1 MERRNKFWDN
11 YRRKANKGKRLG
23 RRRKETAMKFIG
35 IQKIDL
41 AFAFAALCAVPCFAA
56 TVVHDAAR
64 DLVLN
69 SRSANVYTNIYG
81 GVWSYMRS
89 SSYDGARTLLPSVR
103 SRTDTETDSGGRAIV
118 WQRGPARS
126 SSASPVICV
135 NPTVWPDAKT
145 FIRGSD
151 WPTIP
156 SGGLSC
162 HPGNTTDEG
171 SQCVVLRFT
180 TPRDGR
186 YAVTAKAWNRNVGKT
201 AVTLLVNGAVRRDRI
216 AWTSSASAVTTND
229 FSLAYAT
236 YSAGDTIELAVD
248 GDGTFSSN
256 ATGLDFCIT
265 EEVGE
270 VHDAASGFLGNIV
283 SGTPTNPY
291 TDSFGTWTGY
301 YTDSAGTPTN
311 GVRKLFG
318 NKSYVR
324 RDQGNAMAGMSMNS
338 SKTVPYMVV
347 NRLDAMAV
355 ETNSVGKAT
364 TIQGMGFWPGEIMT
378 LMSYTPFTLT
388 VLQVK
393 PNEGGIYDVG
403 LSIRDMYLGT
413 AEATKGVNVWLLQ
426 GGVVLAKTYVS
437 AEAGVPCASLFVKGL
452 TVLPQIPIA
461 VAIDDNGNNGNDGTG
476 ISWAFVKTG
485 TRSPAY
491 DANAAMKAN
500 MKSAEPTNPFTYGGA
515 TWQAGRCL
523 GGWKGNFISYG
534 VQQVKYNSTT
544 KGWGENDSTSPF
556 VAVNI
561 SGGTVSASILN
572 VTCDAGV
579 DMLFGHPRS
588 DNSATAL
595 RFTAP
600 ADGVYS
606 ATAWFADLRADSDS
620 GAGVDVHLLVQE
632 HHADSDLVRLSANP
646 TGEEA
651 KRLEAERLFLRAG
664 EAVTFAIGAN
674 GNYSSDLTGFYAW
687 LDSDGDASASQWI
700 NIDIN
705 SRDAAGPQY
714 AGAGR
719 IGYADDR
726 WNGLAVKD
734 GAARYESLQLY
745 AASGVRTGV
754 TLSMAKE
761 DSVLTVSAANGATD
775 TSASSLFS
783 DGLVSTNSSDV
794 NVFTLSGLLPG
805 ARYEL
810 YFFSRSLTSTPPAT
824 AQSVVHGVFTV
835 GSDTAMSG
843 SSWFADEFGD
853 YARIFAV
860 SDAEGKITG
869 TFRSASDDASAF
881 WCGMQVLGSGFGQ
894 YTPLGMTISFK

>member
-1 MERRNKFWDN
+1 
-11 YRRKANKGKRLG
+11 
-23 RRRKETAMKFIG
+23 MKFIG

-145 FIRGSD
+145 FMRGSD

-270 VHDAASGFLGNIV
+270 VHDAASGFLGNIA

-378 LMSYTPFTLT
+378 LMSYTSFTLT

-393 PNEGGIYDVG
+393 PNDGGIYDVG
-403 LSIRDMYLGT
+403 LSVRDMYLGT

-437 AEAGVPCASLFVKGL
+437 AEAGVPSASLFVKGL

-500 MKSAEPTNPFTYGGA
+500 MESAEPTNPFAQGGA
-515 TWQAGRCL
+515 TWTAGQCWKS
-523 GGWKGNFISYG
+523 WKGAFGAYK
-534 VQQVKYNSTT
+534 VQQLKYGGTT

-556 VAVNI
+556 IAVNVA
-561 SGGTVSASILN
+561 GRTVYADEMN
-572 VTCDAGV
+572 ATRDAGT
-579 DMLFGHPRS
+579 DMLFGHPKS
-588 DNSATAL
+588 DNSATVL
-595 RFTAP
+595 RFKAP
-600 ADGVYS
+600 ADGIYS
-606 ATAWFADLRADSDS
+606 ATAWFVDLSAGGNGDD
-620 GAGVDVHLLVQE
+620 AGVDVHLLAKGF
-632 HHADSDLVRLSANP
+632 HADSALARLYSSP

-651 KRLEAERLFLRAG
+651 QRLSADRLFLQTG
-664 EAVTFAIGAN
+664 ETVTFAIGAN
-674 GNYSSDLTGFYAW
+674 GGYTSDLTGFYAW
-687 LDSDGDASASQWI
+687 LDPESDASTAQWI

-705 SRDAAGPQY
+705 SRDAAGNQY

-719 IGYADDR
+719 VGHATDK

-734 GAARYESLQLY
+734 GSSSYVSRQFY
-745 AASGVRTGV
+745 AGSGIRTGV
-754 TLSMAKE
+754 TLSIAKT
-761 DSVLTVSAANGATD
+761 DGVLAVSTENGATD
-775 TSASSLFS
+775 TSAPALFS
-783 DGLVSTNSSDV
+783 DGIVSSGDADV
-794 NVFTLSGLLPG
+794 TAFTLSGLLPG
-805 ARYEL
+805 AKYEL
-810 YFFSRSLTSTPPAT
+810 YFFSRALTGTPPVT
-824 AQSVVHGVFTV
+824 AQSIVHGVFMAGGETAT
-835 GSDTAMSG
+835 SDKC
-843 SSWFADEFGD
+843 WFADDLGD
-853 YARIFAV
+853 YARVSAV
-860 SDAEGKITG
+860 SDAEGRIMG
-869 TFRSASDDASAF
+869 TFRSASNDASAF
-881 WCGMQVLGSGFGQ
+881 WCGMQVLGSGFSQ